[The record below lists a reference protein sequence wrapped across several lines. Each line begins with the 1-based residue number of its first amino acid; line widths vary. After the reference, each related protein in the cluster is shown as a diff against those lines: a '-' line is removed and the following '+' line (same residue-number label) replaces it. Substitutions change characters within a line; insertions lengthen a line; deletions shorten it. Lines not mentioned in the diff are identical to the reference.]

1 MGKRVSIMIDENLLV
16 KLRLIQAKKIKN
28 SGKAV
33 SFSKVVCDTIRKDLK
48 WIRLDMFLG
57 KFVKEIR
64 IKLVFRITQHLTSR

>member
-48 WIRLDMFLG
+48 
-57 KFVKEIR
+57 
-64 IKLVFRITQHLTSR
+64 